1 MSRTRETIDVTRLDM
16 FTDEV
21 FVFTPKG
28 EVITLKRGS
37 TPIDFAYRIHSRV
50 GDTCVGAKVNGR
62 IVPLDTE
69 LNTGDVVQIQT
80 RKDGH
85 PSRDWLLIAKTN
97 NAKNRIRGWFKREM
111 KDENI
116 AKGKEMLEKEA
127 KRQGFDLYKDLF
139 ISEWLEPIF
148 KRYTFHEM
156 DDLYAA
162 VGCGG
167 VSTNQ
172 ILQRLIEECQE
183 RRKQTQ
189 GGAFGKGQ
197 TSSAQS
203 QPECQDSFAWRNCKG
218 PRKYVGS
225 YGTLL

>member
-1 MSRTRETIDVTRLDM
+1 MAI
-16 FTDEV
+16 
-21 FVFTPKG
+21 PAG
-28 EVITLKRGS
+28 
-37 TPIDFAYRIHSRV
+37 
-50 GDTCVGAKVNGR
+50 
-62 IVPLDTE
+62 
-69 LNTGDVVQIQT
+69 
-80 RKDGH
+80 
-85 PSRDWLLIAKTN
+85 DWLLIAKTN

-172 ILQRLIEECQE
+172 ILQLLDR
-183 RRKQTQ
+183 
-189 GGAFGKGQ
+189 GM
-197 TSSAQS
+197 
-203 QPECQDSFAWRNCKG
+203 PEKA
-218 PRKYVGS
+218 
-225 YGTLL
+225 

>member
-1 MSRTRETIDVTRLDM
+1 MCIRDRVRA
-16 FTDEV
+16 TDLKILSAAK
-21 FVFTPKG
+21 TPPFY
-28 EVITLKRGS
+28 ICLLYTSGS

-127 KRQGFDLYKDLF
+127 KRKGFDLYKDCL
-139 ISEWLEPIF
+139 L
-148 KRYTFHEM
+148 YT
-156 DDLYAA
+156 
-162 VGCGG
+162 
-167 VSTNQ
+167 S
-172 ILQRLIEECQE
+172 
-183 RRKQTQ
+183 
-189 GGAFGKGQ
+189 
-197 TSSAQS
+197 
-203 QPECQDSFAWRNCKG
+203 
-218 PRKYVGS
+218 
-225 YGTLL
+225 